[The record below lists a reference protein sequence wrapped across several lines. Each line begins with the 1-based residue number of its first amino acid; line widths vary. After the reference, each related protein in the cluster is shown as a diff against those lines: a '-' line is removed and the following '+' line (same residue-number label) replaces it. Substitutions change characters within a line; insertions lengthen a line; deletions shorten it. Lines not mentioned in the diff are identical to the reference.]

1 LIYNLS
7 PLLGYSGYTSPKSF
21 EDVQW
26 VQTWL
31 ASKGKED
38 MEVGRGLQD
47 LISAWYEAKS
57 HERRQALTQKIVRQA
72 GEMRR
77 RIEAYEKRRR

>member
-1 LIYNLS
+1 
-7 PLLGYSGYTSPKSF
+7 
-21 EDVQW
+21 
-26 VQTWL
+26 
-31 ASKGKED
+31 